1 MSARFQ
7 VLDARQTSMGVISLR
22 RRLDPVSDS
31 EVYEAKLDDEFLMS
45 SLFVA
50 AEVEVARLALLE
62 LDGDDLDVVVG
73 GLGLGY
79 TAHTVLSDQRVR
91 SLVVV
96 EALDAVIDWHAQHL
110 LPLGQSLTTDPRCRL
125 ENGDFFALA
134 RGGSLDPQAPDR
146 RFDAIVVDI
155 DHSPRELLHPS
166 HAAFYQPDGVR
177 HLADHLRAGGV
188 FSLWSND
195 PPDAEYEQLLATVFD
210 DVRAEVVRFPSALP
224 GEEASNTVYIA
235 QGATT
240 GGSSVS

>member
-1 MSARFQ
+1 MSAHFQ
-7 VLDARQTSMGVISLR
+7 VLDARQTPMGVISLR
-22 RRLDPVSDS
+22 RRHDPVSDS

-62 LDGDDLDVVVG
+62 LDGDELDVVVG

-79 TAHTVLSDQRVR
+79 TAHTVLSDPRVR
-91 SLVVV
+91 SLVVI
-96 EALDAVIDWHAQHL
+96 EALDAVIDWHSQHL

-134 RGGSLDPQAPDR
+134 RGNSLDPQAPDH

-166 HAAFYQPDGVR
+166 HADFYQLDGVQ
-177 HLADHLRAGGV
+177 HLAEHLRIGGV

-195 PPDAEYEQLLATVFD
+195 PPDVQYEDLLAAVFA
-210 DVRAEVVRFPSALP
+210 DVRAEIVRFPSALP
-224 GEEASNTVYIA
+224 GQEASNTVYIA
-235 QGATT
+235 QAPVRTPG
-240 GGSSVS
+240 

>member
-1 MSARFQ
+1 MSARFK
-7 VLDARQTSMGVISLR
+7 VLDARQTPMGVISLR
-22 RRLDPVSDS
+22 RRHDPVSDS

-62 LDGDDLDVVVG
+62 LDGDELDVVVG

-79 TAHTVLSDQRVR
+79 TAHTVLADPRVR

-96 EALDAVIDWHAQHL
+96 EALDAVIDWHERQL
-110 LPLGQSLTTDPRCRL
+110 LPLGEALTTDPRCRL
-125 ENGDFFALA
+125 LNGDFFALA
-134 RGGSLDPQAPDR
+134 RGDAMDPQGPGR
-146 RFDAIVVDI
+146 TFDAVIVDI

-166 HAAFYQPDGVR
+166 HADFYKLDGVR
-177 HLADHLRAGGV
+177 RLAGHLRPGGV

-195 PPDAEYEQLLATVFD
+195 PPDVEYEQLLAAAFT

-224 GEEASNTVYIA
+224 DQEASNTVYVA
-235 QGATT
+235 RRAE
-240 GGSSVS
+240 SA